1 MATRP
6 HKKVLIL
13 SMRKSCKRNRKMVWE
28 KLLDL
33 EKHNSKLTLSKTEL
47 LKILENSF
55 DRADLDREMLFEIM
69 KKINPNLQKN
79 ELIRIYD
86 ISEPLWRIFCEET
99 ERNQTTA

>member
-1 MATRP
+1 
-6 HKKVLIL
+6 
-13 SMRKSCKRNRKMVWE
+13 MVWE